1 MLLNKSVRL
10 NHITNWKH
18 FYKVKVYKD
27 FTGRSKEKKR
37 RYCNDSANAQTLIG
51 SKCCGGTLRE
61 LCINEISMNSIKVVN
76 KSVPKFF
83 QNNVRD

>member
-10 NHITNWKH
+10 NHITNWKY

-61 LCINEISMNSIKVVN
+61 LCIILFIEISFKVVN